1 MQVNDLPGGSL
12 YALGLQKATLR
23 ISGLLANI
31 ILKNVSVDTG
41 LEGKKASFY
50 DHSICWESLQSWW
63 F

>member
-50 DHSICWESLQSWW
+50 DHSIC
-63 F
+63 